1 MRGCGRARARGDSV
15 VAGLHVLAGCLRSPS
30 TPMTLVFGGGG
41 GLESVCVCVTPL
53 GRCVYVCVCSPS
65 SGGVLYIALH
75 AIFRIY
81 YRLRPIHRGIS
92 PRTAAS
98 RWVGKISSLR
108 AWRSGFLVALES
120 AATGFL
126 TRPHAS
132 WRPLGHHQAHGAQ
145 EHPAPQPQPQM
156 YNFEQSACLRAVYAL
171 CIT

>member
-1 MRGCGRARARGDSV
+1 MRGCVRARARGDSV

-98 RWVGKISSLR
+98 WWVGKKNGLPRPRGLR
-108 AWRSGFLVALES
+108 GVQRRPPPRAPLLCHPPVDAAASGFTPPCFAR
-120 AATGFL
+120 GF
-126 TRPHAS
+126 
-132 WRPLGHHQAHGAQ
+132 
-145 EHPAPQPQPQM
+145 APP
-156 YNFEQSACLRAVYAL
+156 
-171 CIT
+171 